1 MNVLVC
7 YPPDPSIPTM
17 PFGTL
22 PLFNACLRQA
32 GHSVK
37 VVDLAAFTF
46 KHLVAREN
54 IERQYARLDY
64 ELAKPRSELSRSS
77 AEVYRGL
84 SHLRAIPRELVLD
97 GEAAFHRLRDP
108 EHYSNPE
115 QMLRDTR
122 ALYAVDR
129 VFSVVRPRFDPAHLD
144 FTESLY
150 AYVDSDSINPWVD
163 CYEEHLLDELREFAP
178 ELIAISVPFATQH
191 AATVCFAKWIRKHFP
206 AAKLVV
212 GGTAIEASEELLLS
226 YPRFYEFIDFAITG
240 EGDNALP
247 ELASKLESGESLDEI
262 SFLHRKVNGEIK
274 KNTRQD
280 LPNMDES
287 PTYDYTGIDFELYA
301 LPEPIA
307 SLTTSRGC
315 YYGKC
320 SFCPETLKGGFRRR
334 NSPLVWED
342 IRDIATRQ
350 GIKNF
355 MFWDPLT
362 PAGVMKEISTR
373 SIEEGIDIRWMAQVK
388 FEEMYT
394 DPEFIDLIK
403 RGGCK
408 TLQFGFESGVQRVLD
423 DMAKGN
429 DLEEM
434 KVILPLLA
442 KNEIIVGVFFFIG
455 FPTELE
461 DDAKESWRY
470 LVRNLEVIPFAGYLG
485 TFGIGPSVPVAHN
498 PEQFGI
504 ELYRSELGDITY
516 RRLDG
521 KDWDPAHLH
530 EVYFARNDQFLI
542 EGGAP
547 LLYGTLA
554 PDKADA
560 LTGRKEFAPP
570 AFVRSDLS
578 GTKLTIPVCNGFT
591 TLKTFKLDG
600 ETLWPTE
607 HVAYSGS
614 SQRMHFID
622 EEDMRLVDAVRGG
635 ANADDLAESAKLES
649 LEASLRLARL
659 VDFGILN
666 ADVSEPTAQLEP
678 QSQREPTQASEPQRF
693 AAERS

>member
-22 PLFNACLRQA
+22 PLFNACLREA

-46 KHLVAREN
+46 KHLMASEN
-54 IERQYARLDY
+54 LERQFALLDH
-64 ELAKPRSELSRSS
+64 ELGKPRSELTRTS

-97 GEAAFHRLRDP
+97 AEASFHRLRDP
-108 EHYSNPE
+108 EHYTNPE

-129 VFSVVRPRFDPAHLD
+129 VFSVVRPSFDPAHLD

-150 AYVDSDSINPWVD
+150 AYLDSDAFNPWVQ

-178 ELIAISVPFATQH
+178 DLVALSVPFATQH
-191 AATVCFAKWIRKHFP
+191 TATLCFAKWIRKHFP
-206 AAKLVV
+206 STKLVV
-212 GGTAIEASEELLLS
+212 GGTAINASEELLLS
-226 YPRFYEFIDFAITG
+226 YPRFYEFIDFAIAG

-247 ELASKLESGESLDEI
+247 ELASKLEADVPLDEI
-262 SFLHRKVNGEIK
+262 SFLYRMVDGEVQK
-274 KNTRQD
+274 TTRQD

-287 PTYDYTGIDFELYA
+287 PTYDYTDIDLDLYA

-334 NSPLVWED
+334 NSPQVWED

-373 SIEEGIDIRWMAQVK
+373 SIEEGVDIRWMAQVK

-394 DPEFIDLIK
+394 DPEFIDLIR

-434 KVILPLLA
+434 EVILPLLKA
-442 KNEIIVGVFFFIG
+442 KGIAVGVFFFIG

-461 DDAKESWRY
+461 EDAKESWRY
-470 LVRNLEVIPFAGYLG
+470 LVRHLEEIPFAGYLG
-485 TFGIGPSVPVAHN
+485 TFGIGPSVPVGHD
-498 PEQFGI
+498 PEKYGI
-504 ELYRSELGDITY
+504 ELYRSDLGNITY

-530 EVYFARNDQFLI
+530 EVYFARNDQLLI

-554 PDKADA
+554 PDKLDELSA
-560 LTGRKEFAPP
+560 RREFVPP
-570 AFVRSDLS
+570 AFVRGELS
-578 GTKLTIPVCNGFT
+578 GAALSIPDCNGFT
-591 TLKTFKLDG
+591 TLEAFELDG
-600 ETLWPTE
+600 ERLWPTE
-607 HVAYSGS
+607 RIAYSGS
-614 SQRMHFID
+614 SHRMHFID
-622 EEDMRLVDAVRGG
+622 EEDLRLVEAVRAG
-635 ANADDLAESAKLES
+635 ASSDDLADSAQ
-649 LEASLRLARL
+649 RLARL
-659 VDFGILN
+659 LDFGILD
-666 ADVSEPTAQLEP
+666 ADASEPTLLLRA
-678 QSQREPTQASEPQRF
+678 QSQQAPTRESEPQRF